1 MTMPTDEERRE
12 YPHLSEAGWEGV
24 ERMRALKARGEFP
37 FSPLEPV
44 ADWQDLVLE
53 QLRQQTVLLGKIADL
68 LAEGDVANKDP

>member
-1 MTMPTDEERRE
+1 MPTREERQE
-12 YPHLSEAGWEGV
+12 YPHLSDAEWDGV
-24 ERMRALKARGEFP
+24 ELMRAAKARGEFP
-37 FSPLEPV
+37 FRPLEPV